1 MSVFQQIGVFLV
13 ETLLSLYI
21 SAIVIRFLL
30 GYARADFYN
39 PLSQFLVKITNPVL
53 VPVRRFIPSLGKL
66 DTSAVVV
73 ALVLI
78 IIKIFLL
85 VALVGGSLNIINLV
99 WLAVGELIRSVIWV
113 YIIALILMAVISWI
127 GSSHGNPV
135 APLVNS
141 LVGPLVNPVRRR
153 LPPVGMMDLSPM
165 AVMIGLY
172 ILLIIVNG
180 AFPRLM

>member
-1 MSVFQQIGVFLV
+1 MSVIQQIGLFLV

-53 VPVRRFIPSLGKL
+53 VPVRRFIPSFGKL
-66 DTSAVVV
+66 DTSAVAV
-73 ALVLI
+73 ALVLM
-78 IIKIFLL
+78 IIKT
-85 VALVGGSLNIINLV
+85 ALVTGIVGANLNVVTLL
-99 WLAVGELIRSVIWV
+99 WLSVGELIRSVIWV

-127 GSSHGNPV
+127 GSSQGNPV
-135 APLVNS
+135 SPLVNS
-141 LVGPLVNPVRRR
+141 LVSPLVNPVRRR
-153 LPPVGMMDLSPM
+153 LPPVGMLDLSPM
-165 AVMIGLY
+165 VVMIGLY

-180 AFPRLM
+180 VFPRLF

>member
-1 MSVFQQIGVFLV
+1 MSVIQQIGLFLV

-53 VPVRRFIPSLGKL
+53 VPVRRFIPSFGKL
-66 DTSAVVV
+66 DTSAVAV
-73 ALVLI
+73 ALVLM
-78 IIKIFLL
+78 IIKT
-85 VALVGGSLNIINLV
+85 ALVTGIVGASLNVVTLL
-99 WLAVGELIRSVIWV
+99 WLSVGELIRSVIWV

-127 GSSHGNPV
+127 GSSQGNPV
-135 APLVNS
+135 SPLVNS
-141 LVGPLVNPVRRR
+141 LVSPLVNPVRRR
-153 LPPVGMMDLSPM
+153 LPPVGMLDLSPM
-165 AVMIGLY
+165 VVMIGLY

-180 AFPRLM
+180 VFPRLF

>member
-21 SAIVIRFLL
+21 SAIIIRFLL

-53 VPVRRFIPSLGKL
+53 TPVRRFIPAFGKL

-73 ALVLI
+73 ALVLM
-78 IIKIFLL
+78 IIKLVLL
-85 VALVGGSLNIINLV
+85 AGMVGAGFNVITLI
-99 WLAVGELIRSVIWV
+99 WLAVGEVIRSVIWV
-113 YIIALILMAVISWI
+113 YIIALILLAVISWI

-141 LVGPLVNPVRRR
+141 LVSPLVSPVRRR
-153 LPPVGMMDLSPM
+153 LPPVGMLDLSPL
-165 AVMIGLY
+165 VVILGLN
-172 ILLIIVNG
+172 ILLIIVDG
-180 AFPRLM
+180 IFPRLF